1 MSFKFLNQNPDGL
14 ITDDCT
20 VRAISL
26 FTGKSWDSTFIGIAI
41 TGFERKRMMS
51 TNYTWQLYLRNLGY
65 KQTSIPNFCP
75 ECYTIKE
82 FCKDNPKGKFLL
94 TTGTHVV
101 TAIDGNY
108 YDTWDS
114 GDEVPISYWS

>member
-1 MSFKFLNQNPDGL
+1 
-14 ITDDCT
+14 
-20 VRAISL
+20 
-26 FTGKSWDSTFIGIAI
+26 
-41 TGFERKRMMS
+41 MMS
-51 TNYTWQLYLRNLGY
+51 TNYTWQLYLKNIGY
-65 KQTSIPNFCP
+65 KQTLIPNFCP

-101 TAIDGNY
+101 TVIDGNY

-114 GDEVPISYWS
+114 GNEVPISYWS

>member
-1 MSFKFLNQNPDGL
+1 MSFIFLNQNPDDL

-26 FTGKSWDSTFIGIAI
+26 FTGKSWDTTFIGIAI
-41 TGFERKRMMS
+41 TGFECKRMMV

-65 KQTSIPNFCP
+65 KQTLIPNFCP

-94 TTGTHVV
+94 TTGTHVITV
-101 TAIDGNY
+101 IDGNY
-108 YDTWDS
+108 YDTWDT
-114 GDEVPISYWS
+114 GNEVPISYWS